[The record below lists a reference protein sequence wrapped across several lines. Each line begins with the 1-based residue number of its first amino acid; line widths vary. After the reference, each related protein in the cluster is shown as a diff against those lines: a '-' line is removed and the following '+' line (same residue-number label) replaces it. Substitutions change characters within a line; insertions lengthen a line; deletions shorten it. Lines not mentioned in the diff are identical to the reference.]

1 MWGGWTVLKHNSG
14 QPTVIIA
21 HLDGRKKTVHIN
33 HLQLHTLRPVLKGM
47 PQHSPTL
54 TPCCQQSPFKHSV
67 IESEDELSNNYPLEE
82 PSISRPTHTHRVP
95 DRYAPYVTLSLETSS

>member
-1 MWGGWTVLKHNSG
+1 MYSVSLSKPTAGKLCSRCEGGWTVLKHNSG

-21 HLDGRKKTVHIN
+21 HSDGQKKTVHIN
-33 HLQLHTLRPVLKGM
+33 HLQLHTLRPVLKGI

-54 TPCCQQSPFKHSV
+54 TLCCQQSPFKHSV

-82 PSISRPTHTHRVP
+82 PS
-95 DRYAPYVTLSLETSS
+95 TS